1 MIVRSLV
8 HQMGFRYR
16 LHQKGLPGTP
26 DLVLPAHRKM
36 IFVHGCFWHMH
47 CCRYGK
53 VKPATNAE
61 FWSNKRRGN
70 VIRDRRNR
78 RRLRTA
84 GWSILVVWECW
95 TKDIDRKLIPR
106 LNAFLTRPERLKP
119 PEQ

>member
-1 MIVRSLV
+1 MAEMVAESRMPGVL
-8 HQMGFRYR
+8 
-16 LHQKGLPGTP
+16 QKLARRR
-26 DLVLPAHRKM
+26 V
-36 IFVHGCFWHMH
+36 V
-47 CCRYGK
+47 
-53 VKPATNAE
+53 
-61 FWSNKRRGN
+61 NKRRGN